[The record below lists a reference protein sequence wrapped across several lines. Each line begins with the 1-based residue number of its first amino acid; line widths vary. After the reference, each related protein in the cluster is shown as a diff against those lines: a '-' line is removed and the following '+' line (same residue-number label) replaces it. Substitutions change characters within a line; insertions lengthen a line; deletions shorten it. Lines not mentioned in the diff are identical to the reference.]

1 MHIRRPFVIMAVL
14 GLAAGGLPPLAKAA
28 DPVCPWVGSE
38 APIPQRVDQVLAA
51 MTPAEKLNMVH
62 GSAGPFDLA
71 GPVYAG
77 LVQPIP
83 RLCVPRLGLSDG
95 SAGIGNGQTGVTQ
108 LPSPTAMA
116 AGWNRSLAAAYGDV
130 LGAEVRGKGA
140 NVALAP
146 AIDVARDPRA
156 GRSYETFGE
165 DPELTGELA
174 VAQIRAIQQHG
185 VIAQA
190 KHLAAY
196 SQETLRNTSLGNV
209 TVDERTLQEIYLPA
223 FERAVRDGGVGSVMC
238 GYNYLNGV
246 HACNNTYLLSQVLKG
261 QFGFDGFVTSDWYG
275 MTASVA
281 AANAGLDLQMP
292 DGCYFGKRL
301 APGARLDDMVRRILG
316 QMFRLGLFDR
326 PATGSPS
333 AVVTTPR
340 HAAIAREVAEQG
352 TVLLKN
358 ADDVLPLRRSDSVAV
373 IGTAAGAGVLGSGG
387 GSAHVVAQA
396 IDTPYDGIAAH
407 GKVSFDDGT
416 DPNRAARVAAASD
429 VAVVFAAKW
438 STESKDAP
446 DISLAD
452 NALIDKV
459 AAANPNIVVVL
470 NTGGPVTMPWLAR
483 VKGVLAAWYPGQEY
497 GEALA
502 SLLYGDVNPSG
513 KLPVTFPAS
522 LGQVPARAFPDG
534 RFTEGL
540 AVGYRWYDQQ
550 GLNPLFPF
558 GFGLSYTRFE
568 LSSLRISGDV
578 VEASV
583 TNTGSRPGAEVVQ
596 LYVSHPAS
604 DREPPRQLK
613 GFEKV
618 FLAPGET
625 QRVRF
630 SLTPRD
636 LSHWDSSA
644 HQWVRTA
651 GYYGISVGTSSRDLP
666 LTGHLSVPR
675 AVTSAPTPPPPPGAP
690 SGGDSVGDALA
701 NVLTCPSAA
710 AYSALL
716 GAVSLVGLPRAAQAV
731 IPPMNPLP
739 ALFPN

>member
-1 MHIRRPFVIMAVL
+1 MRIRRPFVTMAVL
-14 GLAAGGLPPLAKAA
+14 GLTAAGLPPLAEAA
-28 DPVCPWVGSE
+28 DPVCPWVGS
-38 APIPQRVDQVLAA
+38 ATPIPDRVAQVLGE
-51 MTPAEKLNMVH
+51 MTPAEKLSMVH

-83 RLCVPRLGLSDG
+83 RLCVPSLGLSDG
-95 SAGIGNGQTGVTQ
+95 SAGIGNSQTGVTQ
-108 LPSPTAMA
+108 LPSPTALA
-116 AGWNRSLAAAYGDV
+116 AGWDPSLAAAYGDV
-130 LGAEVRGKGA
+130 LGAEIRGKGA

-146 AIDVARDPRA
+146 AIDIARDPRA
-156 GRSYETFGE
+156 GRSYETLGE
-165 DPELTGELA
+165 DPALTGELA
-174 VAQIRAIQQHG
+174 VAEIRAIQRHG
-185 VIAQA
+185 VLAQA

-196 SQETLRNTSLGNV
+196 SQETLRNTALGNV

-223 FERAVRDGGVGSVMC
+223 VERAVRDGGVASVMC
-238 GYNYLNGV
+238 GYNHLNGV

-281 AANAGLDLQMP
+281 AANAGLDMQMP

-301 APGARLDDMVRRILG
+301 GQGARLDDMVRRVLG
-316 QMFRLGLFDR
+316 QMFRFGLFDR
-326 PATGSPS
+326 PASGSPS
-333 AVVTTPR
+333 AVVTSPR
-340 HAAIAREVAEQG
+340 HAAIARDVAEQG

-358 ADDVLPLRRSDSVAV
+358 ADSILPLRRSDSVAV
-373 IGTAAGAGVLGSGG
+373 IGSAAGADVLGSGG
-387 GSAHVVAQA
+387 GSAHVIAQA
-396 IDTPYDGIAAH
+396 VKTPYDAISGYGNA
-407 GKVSFDDGT
+407 SFDDGS
-416 DPNRAARVAAASD
+416 DPARAARVAAASD

-446 DISLAD
+446 DITLPD
-452 NALIDKV
+452 NALIDRV
-459 AAANPNIVVVL
+459 AAANPNTIVVL
-470 NTGGPVTMPWLAR
+470 NTGGPVAMPWLAR

-497 GEALA
+497 GAALA
-502 SLLYGDVNPSG
+502 ALLYGDVNPSG
-513 KLPVTFPAS
+513 KLPITFPAS
-522 LGQVPARAFPDG
+522 LDQVPARAFPDG
-534 RFTEGL
+534 RFTERL

-568 LSSLRISGDV
+568 LSDLNVSGDV

-596 LYVSHPAS
+596 LYVTHPAA
-604 DREPPRQLK
+604 DGEPPRLLK

-618 FLAPGET
+618 SLAPGAT

-636 LSHWDSSA
+636 LSHWDSTA
-644 HQWVRTA
+644 HQWIRTV
-651 GYYGISVGTSSRDLP
+651 GDYGISVGTSSRDLP
-666 LTGHLSVPR
+666 LTGVVSVPR

-690 SGGDSVGDALA
+690 SGGDTAGDALA
-701 NVLTCPSAA
+701 NILTCPNATAFST
-710 AYSALL
+710 LL
-716 GAVSLVGLPRAAQAV
+716 GAVSLVGLPKAPQAV
-731 IPPMNPLP
+731 VPPANPS
-739 ALFPN
+739 